1 MTLPWGTSDIVGG
14 SSCLIHVPEKLG
26 IWDPLP
32 CKLRGSLEAGD
43 ANARLRGDA
52 QASSL
57 FSPRRIL
64 LACGNPLGR
73 VGETHSP
80 EPTEQ
85 QPAPQREP
93 WPAPGALPRAA
104 LLGNSPGLSKP
115 EAGAVPRGLEE
126 GQEAGWGVRDVHAA
140 LPCTRG
146 WEAKTTTRTHA
157 PLPKPQGQDPRGWR

>member
-1 MTLPWGTSDIVGG
+1 MALPRGTPDVVGG

-26 IWDPLP
+26 IWNPLP
-32 CKLRGSLEAGD
+32 CKLRESLEAGD
-43 ANARLRGDA
+43 ANVRLRGDA
-52 QASSL
+52 RASSL
-57 FSPRRIL
+57 FSPDGF
-64 LACGNPLGR
+64 LACGNPLSR
-73 VGETHSP
+73 VGETRSP

-126 GQEAGWGVRDVHAA
+126 GQEAGWGVRDA
-140 LPCTRG
+140 LPCPTLRQRLG
-146 WEAKTTTRTHA
+146 S
-157 PLPKPQGQDPRGWR
+157 

>member
-1 MTLPWGTSDIVGG
+1 MQMRASGEMRWSPP
-14 SSCLIHVPEKLG
+14 SSV
-26 IWDPLP
+26 WDLYP
-32 CKLRGSLEAGD
+32 S
-43 ANARLRGDA
+43 
-52 QASSL
+52 
-57 FSPRRIL
+57 

-73 VGETHSP
+73 VGETRSP

-140 LPCTRG
+140 LPCARG
-146 WEAKTTTRTHA
+146 WEAKTATRIHA
-157 PLPKPQGQDPRGWR
+157 PPA